1 MIRGLLFDLNG
12 TLIDIRTDEGDLQ
25 TWRTT
30 ADFLGYHGVR
40 ITPEHLRVRYTEL
53 NRKQRR
59 ESPEPYP
66 EFSAVQIFRDII
78 AETGRKA
85 GAVNLGRYSAQVFRA
100 ASLRQLVPYHGTGR
114 ILEQLQKRFRLA
126 AVSDAQSLW
135 AIPELQMTGLEGFF
149 SAVVISG
156 DHGFRKP
163 DPRLY
168 EIALKRLR
176 LPEDEVIFIGNDM
189 FRDIYGAHRAGL
201 KTVFFKSNQG
211 DHRFHG
217 ADPDY
222 IIYRIEELPRAIE
235 FLNGNGSG
243 TD

>member
-12 TLIDIRTDEGDLQ
+12 TLIDIRTDEGDPQ

-40 ITPEHLRVRYTEL
+40 ITPEHLRIRYTEL

-66 EFSAVQIFRDII
+66 EFDAVKVFRDII
-78 AETGRKA
+78 AETGRET
-85 GAVNLGRYSAQVFRA
+85 GSGRLGRCCAQVFRA
-100 ASLRQLVPYHGTGR
+100 ASLRQLVPYHGTAR
-114 ILEQLQKRFRLA
+114 ILDQLQKKYRLA
-126 AVSDAQSLW
+126 AVSDAQKLW
-135 AIPELQMTGLEGFF
+135 AIPELRMTGLDAFF
-149 SAVVISG
+149 ETAVISG
-156 DHGFRKP
+156 DLGFRKP
-163 DPRLY
+163 DSRLF
-168 EIALKRLR
+168 EIALRRLR
-176 LPEDEVIFIGNDM
+176 LAPDEVIFTGNDM
-189 FRDIYGAHRAGL
+189 FRDVYGAHRAGL

-222 IIYRIEELPRAIE
+222 IIYQIEELPRAIE
-235 FLNGNGSG
+235 FLSGSPPES
-243 TD
+243 D